1 MSRRNDTKPVV
12 KQQVVR
18 SVVGVEDMVLLPDIK
33 DSGIVANLKLRLQS
47 ELIYTSIGHVL
58 VACNPYKWLPIYSED
73 VMKRYTLQQR
83 VDVPPH
89 IFATAEAAYRNM
101 IQEEDNQCVI
111 ISGESGAGKTEAS
124 KQIQAYIAKVSG
136 GGPQVEQTKKVF
148 LESNPVLEAFGNA
161 KTLRNNNSSRFGKY
175 FELKF
180 DRFGAPIG
188 GLVTNYL
195 LEKSR
200 IVNPGRGERNF
211 HIFYQLLSSQ
221 LADSLGVKEPAASFA
236 YLSAG
241 GGKAVKVE
249 GVDDSAEMEVTL
261 NAMKSVG
268 MKNGQIKSILS
279 LVGAIL
285 HLGNIEFESIQ
296 MEGVEGCRVITKAS
310 TPSGIALRKAC
321 ELLGVDAKAF
331 VRCLTVRELTT
342 MAPGGRTEEYQI
354 PQHSAQAAAR
364 RDAIAKAIYE
374 HLFDLIVERIN
385 VALDPSRADET
396 VTNNVDL
403 EVDVLSIGVLD
414 IYGFEVF
421 EHNSFEQLCINYVN
435 EKL

>member
-18 SVVGVEDMVLLPDIK
+18 TVVGVEDMVLLPDIK

-285 HLGNIEFESIQ
+285 HLGEYHFYH
-296 MEGVEGCRVITKAS
+296 
-310 TPSGIALRKAC
+310 C
-321 ELLGVDAKAF
+321 EVVDILSFCTCCIFGDLGV
-331 VRCLTVRELTT
+331 L
-342 MAPGGRTEEYQI
+342 
-354 PQHSAQAAAR
+354 
-364 RDAIAKAIYE
+364 
-374 HLFDLIVERIN
+374 
-385 VALDPSRADET
+385 
-396 VTNNVDL
+396 NN
-403 EVDVLSIGVLD
+403 
-414 IYGFEVF
+414 
-421 EHNSFEQLCINYVN
+421 
-435 EKL
+435 

>member
-1 MSRRNDTKPVV
+1 MSRRKDAKPIV

-33 DSGIVANLKLRLQS
+33 DSGIVANLKLRLQH

-58 VACNPYKWLPIYSED
+58 VACNPYKWLPIYD
-73 VMKRYTLQQR
+73 DAHMKRYTLQQR

-89 IFATAEAAYRNM
+89 VFATAEAAYRNM

-180 DRFGAPIG
+180 DRYGAPIG
-188 GLVTNYL
+188 GLITNYL

-200 IVNPGRGERNF
+200 IVRPGRGERNF

-221 LADSLGVKEPAASFA
+221 LADTLGVKAPAASFA
-236 YLSAG
+236 YLNGGVKDKSGGAG
-241 GGKAVKVE
+241 GSCADKVE
-249 GVDDSAEMEVTL
+249 GVDDAHEMEVTL

-268 MKNGQIKSILS
+268 MKNGQIKSVLS
-279 LVGAIL
+279 LVAAIL
-285 HLGNIEFESIQ
+285 HLGKNRFVCIYYVSI
-296 MEGVEGCRVITKAS
+296 
-310 TPSGIALRKAC
+310 
-321 ELLGVDAKAF
+321 AF
-331 VRCLTVRELTT
+331 H
-342 MAPGGRTEEYQI
+342 P
-354 PQHSAQAAAR
+354 P
-364 RDAIAKAIYE
+364 
-374 HLFDLIVERIN
+374 
-385 VALDPSRADET
+385 
-396 VTNNVDL
+396 
-403 EVDVLSIGVLD
+403 
-414 IYGFEVF
+414 
-421 EHNSFEQLCINYVN
+421 
-435 EKL
+435 